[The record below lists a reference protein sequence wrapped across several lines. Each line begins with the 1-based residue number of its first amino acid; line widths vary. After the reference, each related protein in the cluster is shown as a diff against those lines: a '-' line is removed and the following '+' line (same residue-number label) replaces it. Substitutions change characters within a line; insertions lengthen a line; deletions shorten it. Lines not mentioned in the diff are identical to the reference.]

1 MNHQVPRVISYLQR
15 QHIQI
20 HRIQIIRF
28 LSHVADHADADV
40 FGGIVAL
47 MLVYPVRGVEHFAVI
62 AKPQNPAVWSVD
74 DADVEALTLAFLEAV
89 ISNIVTDFFRKERQ
103 QQLLFFRCSFACAE
117 IADRKGGGRNFA
129 YVVYG
134 YFEALAFRNTE
145 GFRDKQKVLD
155 PKRKALLMDS
165 RKDKD
170 GEHGGTFS
178 DNKRKPDR
186 IRIPHANQRKRGN
199 GDEEEILQ
207 ETEYDGIAHSSK
219 SLHIVDEGVV

>member
-1 MNHQVPRVISYLQR
+1 
-15 QHIQI
+15 
-20 HRIQIIRF
+20 
-28 LSHVADHADADV
+28 
-40 FGGIVAL
+40 

-89 ISNIVTDFFRKERQ
+89 ISDIVTDFFRKERQ
-103 QQLLFFRCSFACAE
+103 QKLLFLRCSFARAE
-117 IADRKGGGRNFA
+117 IADRKGGRRNFA

-145 GFRDKQKVLD
+145 GFRDKQKVPD

-170 GEHGGTFS
+170 GQHGGTFS

-199 GDEEEILQ
+199 GDEQEILQ
-207 ETEYDGIAHSSK
+207 ETEYDRIAHPSK
-219 SLHIVDEGVV
+219 PLHIVDEGVV

>member
-28 LSHVADHADADV
+28 FSHVADHADANV

-62 AKPQNPAVWSVD
+62 TEPQNPAVGGMD
-74 DADVEALTLAFLEAV
+74 DADVEALPLAFLEAV
-89 ISNIVTDFFRKERQ
+89 ISDIVTDFFRKERQ
-103 QQLLFFRCSFACAE
+103 QQLLFFTCSFARAE
-117 IADRKGGGRNFA
+117 IADRKGGGGNFA
-129 YVVYG
+129 YVTDG
-134 YFEALAFRNTE
+134 YFEAFAFGNAE
-145 GFRDKQKVLD
+145 GLRDEQKVLD
-155 PKRKALLMDS
+155 PERKALLMDS

-170 GEHGGTFS
+170 GEHGGAFS

-186 IRIPHANQRKRGN
+186 IRIPYACQRQRGN

-207 ETEYDGIAHSSK
+207 ETEYDGIAHSSEP
-219 SLHIVDEGVV
+219 LHIVYECIV

>member
-1 MNHQVPRVISYLQR
+1 
-15 QHIQI
+15 
-20 HRIQIIRF
+20 
-28 LSHVADHADADV
+28 
-40 FGGIVAL
+40 

-62 AKPQNPAVWSVD
+62 TKPQNPAVWSVD
-74 DADVEALTLAFLEAV
+74 DADVEALALTFLEAV
-89 ISNIVTDFFRKERQ
+89 ISDIVTDFFRKERQ

-117 IADRKGGGRNFA
+117 IADRKGGGGNFA

-145 GFRDKQKVLD
+145 GLRDEQKVFD
-155 PKRKALLMDS
+155 SEGKALLMDS

-170 GEHGGTFS
+170 GEHGGAFS

-186 IRIPHANQRKRGN
+186 IRIPYARQRQRGD

-207 ETEYDGIAHSSK
+207 KTEYD
-219 SLHIVDEGVV
+219 